1 MSLEI
6 KKKEMELKRV
16 LHAKDEH
23 ELRIAECEDQINRI
37 KEQIKIQDDTAEKIK
52 KELEI
57 LKGKG

>member
-16 LHAKDEH
+16 LMAKDEF
-23 ELRIAECEDQINRI
+23 ELRTEELKNDIDRI
-37 KEQIKIQDDTAEKIK
+37 QTQMLIQDEAAIRIK

-57 LKGKG
+57 LKNK